1 MQSRH
6 QVALNWFNSQIS
18 QCTCP
23 KDFSI
28 TLDVEF
34 MYTNIDNEQGM
45 EAVNPQVFRWSADI
59 SKLQCYLFRLKNRL
73 ALQKRRVGGQRP
85 KWWWHHYKRG
95 CWPLWDRSSSTVR
108 QRNLQTEKLQ
118 IDVMCESVLI
128 CVVFVQP
135 MSTIA
140 AHPHPLPPL
149 KEIVTDK
156 LSWLYPGA
164 IQRHRG
170 IRSRDKIGILCG
182 YAIRSGRHP
191 EGSQRPPG
199 RPQVG
204 PGRWLPSGCLPDR
217 IGQSTG

>member
-18 QCTCP
+18 QCTGP

-45 EAVNPQVFRWSADI
+45 EAVNPQVFPWSADI

-73 ALQKRRVGGQRP
+73 DLPKRRVGGQRP

-108 QRNLQTEKLQ
+108 QPNLQTEKLQ
-118 IDVMCESVLI
+118 IDIMCESVLK

-140 AHPHPLPPL
+140 PHPHPPPH
-149 KEIVTDK
+149 
-156 LSWLYPGA
+156 P
-164 IQRHRG
+164 
-170 IRSRDKIGILCG
+170 IL
-182 YAIRSGRHP
+182 HP
-191 EGSQRPPG
+191 TPCR
-199 RPQVG
+199 
-204 PGRWLPSGCLPDR
+204 L
-217 IGQSTG
+217 